1 MRTVNS
7 SSRPMSM
14 MIDKVN
20 IPKSG
25 IKALLPAGPVEPA
38 PGPILLRQ
46 ESVEPNDSSID
57 NPNADRII
65 DPAISTMT
73 YTKINANILDT
84 IS

>member
-14 MIDKVN
+14 MIDIVHF
-20 IPKSG
+20 PKSG
-25 IKALLPAGPVEPA
+25 IKAKLPAGPVELA

-46 ESVEPNDSSID
+46 ESVEPNASSIAR
-57 NPNADRII
+57 PKADRKIA
-65 DPAISTMT
+65 PAISTLT
-73 YTKINANILDT
+73 YTKINAIILDT